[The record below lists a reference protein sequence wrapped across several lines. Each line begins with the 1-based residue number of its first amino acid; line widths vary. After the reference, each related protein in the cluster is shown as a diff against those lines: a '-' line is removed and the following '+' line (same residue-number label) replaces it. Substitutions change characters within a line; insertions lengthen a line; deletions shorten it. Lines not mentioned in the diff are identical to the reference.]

1 MKRYVLAAMTV
12 ALSFLILEGCT
23 NEPTAR
29 TARNTRGASNTNPSE
44 RVYSQHDLERTGET
58 QVGPALEKADPDIRS
73 GDR

>member
-12 ALSFLILEGCT
+12 ALSFLILEACT
-23 NEPTAR
+23 NEPTVRNAQV
-29 TARNTRGASNTNPSE
+29 ARNASNSNPTE

-58 QVGPALEKADPDIRS
+58 QVGPGLEKADPDIRS